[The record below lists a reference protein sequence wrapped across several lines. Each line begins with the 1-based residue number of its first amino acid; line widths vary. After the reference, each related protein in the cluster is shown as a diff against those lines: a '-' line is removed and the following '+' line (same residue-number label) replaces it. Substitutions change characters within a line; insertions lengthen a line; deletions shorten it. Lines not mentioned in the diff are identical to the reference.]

1 MFNIQTGI
9 IAVAL
14 GGLIFYLTTS
24 KRNKQAKTSKEQSF
38 LTRPLKKKQKTNKT
52 LLDTFEMV

>member
-1 MFNIQTGI
+1 MINIQTGI

-24 KRNKQAKTSKEQSF
+24 KRKHQVKTAKEQNF
-38 LTRPLKKKQKTNKT
+38 LTLPKKKRQKTNKS